1 MHIDWFVFF
10 AQIVNFLILFWLLKK
25 FLYGRIIGAIDAR
38 EAKIASTFSEAEKAR
53 EEAHESAVTC
63 EKRLRELEGT
73 SDEMMNQARADA
85 DAYRK
90 ELMEKVREEVDLIQ
104 NRWTETLRAERETF
118 FNELRR
124 LTGAQVYA
132 VTRRVLH
139 DLADM
144 DLEERIFQILTE
156 RLETLDADER
166 EKIRSLM
173 RGTGKITVLSAFD
186 IGADLR
192 GRLGQTIDRNIGSG
206 IDVLYEKSND
216 VMSGCE
222 FRINGYK
229 IAWSMKDYLE
239 TLEEKFCHLLYEGS
253 QGDRKVRRKEA

>member
-10 AQIVNFLILFWLLKK
+10 AQIVNFLILFWLLKN
-25 FLYGRIIGAIDAR
+25 FLYARIIGAIDAR
-38 EAKIASTFSEAEKAR
+38 EARISATFSEAERSRVEARDSAEICRKQLQELECASDQMMNKAR
-53 EEAHESAVTC
+53 E
-63 EKRLRELEGT
+63 
-73 SDEMMNQARADA
+73 DA
-85 DAYRK
+85 GAYRK
-90 ELMEKVREEVDLIQ
+90 ELMERAREEVDQIQ
-104 NRWTETLRAERETF
+104 NRWIETLRAERENF

-132 VTRRVLH
+132 VTRRVLK

-144 DLEERIFQILTE
+144 DLEERILQIMTQ
-156 RLETLDADER
+156 RLETLDGDER

-173 RGTGKITVLSAFD
+173 RVTGKITVLSAFD
-186 IGADLR
+186 IRADLR
-192 GRLGQTIDRNIGSG
+192 GRLDQTLDQNIGPG
-206 IDVLYEKSND
+206 IDVAYEKSND

-239 TLEEKFCHLLYEGS
+239 TLEENFSHLLYEES
-253 QGDRKVRRKEA
+253 QGDVSRKEG

>member
-1 MHIDWFVFF
+1 MHIDWFVFL

-25 FLYGRIIGAIDAR
+25 FLYGRIIGAIDTR
-38 EAKIASTFSEAEKAR
+38 ESKISSTFSEAEKAR
-53 EEAHESAVTC
+53 EEARESAVVC
-63 EKRLRELEGT
+63 QKRLQELECAAE
-73 SDEMMNQARADA
+73 EMMNKAREDSS
-85 DAYRK
+85 AYRK
-90 ELMEKVREEVDLIQ
+90 ELMEKAREEVDLIQ
-104 NRWTETLRAERETF
+104 NRWTETLRAERENF

-132 VTRRVLH
+132 VTRQVLH

-144 DLEERIFQILTE
+144 DLEERILQILTE
-156 RLETLDADER
+156 RIETMDRDER

-173 RGTGKITVLSAFD
+173 RVTKKITIHSTFD
-186 IGADLR
+186 IRADVR
-192 GRLGQTIDRNIGSG
+192 ERLEKTLDRNIGPG
-206 IDVLYEKSND
+206 IAVAYEKSKD

-239 TLEEKFCHLLYEGS
+239 TLEEKFCHLLYEES
-253 QGDRKVRRKEA
+253 QGDVRRKEV

>member
-10 AQIVNFLILFWLLKK
+10 AQIINFLILFTLLKK
-25 FLYGRIIGAIDAR
+25 FLYGRIIGAIDTR
-38 EAKIASTFSEAEKAR
+38 EAKISSTFSEAEKSR
-53 EEAHESAVTC
+53 EEARESAVIC
-63 EKRLRELEGT
+63 EKRLQELECA
-73 SDEMMNQARADA
+73 SDEMMNKARADA

-90 ELMEKVREEVDLIQ
+90 ELMEKAREEVDLIQ
-104 NRWTETLRAERETF
+104 NRWIETLRAERENF

-132 VTRRVLH
+132 VTRRVLK

-144 DLEERIFQILTE
+144 DLEERILQILTE
-156 RLETLDADER
+156 RIETLDGDER

-173 RGTGKITVLSAFD
+173 RVTKKITILSAFD
-186 IGADLR
+186 IRADLR
-192 GRLGQTIDRNIGSG
+192 GRLGQTIDRNIGPG
-206 IDVLYEKSND
+206 ISVAYEKSND

-239 TLEEKFCHLLYEGS
+239 TLEEKFCHLLYEES
-253 QGDRKVRRKEA
+253 QGDQKVHRKEV

>member
-25 FLYGRIIGAIDAR
+25 FLYGRIIGAIDTR
-38 EAKIASTFSEAEKAR
+38 EAKISATFSAAEKAR
-53 EEAHESAVTC
+53 EEARESAVVC
-63 EKRLRELEGT
+63 RKRLQELESA

-90 ELMEKVREEVDLIQ
+90 ELMEKARQEVDQIQ
-104 NRWTETLRAERETF
+104 NRWIETLRAEREIF

-132 VTRRVLH
+132 VTRRVLK

-144 DLEERIFQILTE
+144 DLEERILQILAQ
-156 RLETLDADER
+156 RLETLDSGER
-166 EKIRSLM
+166 EKIMSLM
-173 RGTGKITVLSAFD
+173 RITRKITILSAFD
-186 IGADLR
+186 IRADLR
-192 GRLGQTIDRNIGSG
+192 ARLDQIIDRNIGPG
-206 IDVLYEKSND
+206 IFVAYEKSND

-222 FRINGYK
+222 LRINGYK

-239 TLEEKFCHLLYEGS
+239 TLEENFCHLLYEES
-253 QGDRKVRRKEA
+253 QGDVRRKEG

>member
-10 AQIVNFLILFWLLKK
+10 AQMVNFLILFWLLKK
-25 FLYGRIIGAIDAR
+25 FLYGRIIGAIDRR
-38 EAKIASTFSEAEKAR
+38 EARISATFSEAEQSR
-53 EEAHESAVTC
+53 EEARDSAMVYR
-63 EKRLRELEGT
+63 KRLQELECA
-73 SDEMMNQARADA
+73 SDEMMNKAREDA
-85 DAYRK
+85 GAYHK
-90 ELMEKVREEVDLIQ
+90 ELMEKAREEVDLIQ
-104 NRWTETLRAERETF
+104 NRWIETLRAERENF

-132 VTRRVLH
+132 VTRRVLK

-144 DLEERIFQILTE
+144 DLEERILHVLTE
-156 RLETLDADER
+156 RLETLDRDER

-173 RGTGKITVLSAFD
+173 RVTGKITILSAFD
-186 IGADLR
+186 IHADLR
-192 GRLGQTIDRNIGSG
+192 GRLDRTIDRNIGPG
-206 IDVLYEKSND
+206 IDVSYEKSDD

-239 TLEEKFCHLLYEGS
+239 TLEEKFCHLLYEES
-253 QGDRKVRRKEA
+253 QGDVRRKEV